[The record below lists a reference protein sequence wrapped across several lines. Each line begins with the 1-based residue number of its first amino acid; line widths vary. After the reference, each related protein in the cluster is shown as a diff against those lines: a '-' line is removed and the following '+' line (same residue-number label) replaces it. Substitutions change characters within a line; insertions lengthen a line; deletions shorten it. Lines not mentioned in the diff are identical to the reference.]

1 MKIFLLEDELQQQ
14 LRVEKHIA
22 TIANELDLTIG
33 MISTG
38 KLSEFEEYIQHSDL
52 HQLYFLDIHIQDNEY
67 CGLEIAQKIREAN
80 PYAIIVFITTKS
92 EFASITYRY
101 KVSALDFI
109 DKNLNEDLFK
119 SKLQGCIEY
128 LTTIQI
134 KNDDL
139 TDYFEYDF
147 RDKKIKIPFKD
158 ILYIETIGT
167 AYKLNL
173 VGKNFQKE
181 IAGSL
186 SDVLN
191 KDEEDR
197 YFSPHQSF
205 IVNRSMIIGM
215 DKKNKQLLLKEGYSC
230 PISRSNIKRVKKLI
244 EEQNLE
250 YNA

>member
-1 MKIFLLEDELQQQ
+1 
-14 LRVEKHIA
+14 
-22 TIANELDLTIG
+22 

-38 KLSEFEEYIQHSDL
+38 KISEFENYIQHSDI

-109 DKNLNEDLFK
+109 DKNLNEDLFRLK
-119 SKLQGCIEY
+119 IKECIEY

-134 KNDDL
+134 GNDDL

-147 RDKKIKIPFKD
+147 KDKKIKIPFKD
-158 ILYIETIGT
+158 ILYIETVGS

-186 SDVLN
+186 SDVLE
-191 KDEEDR
+191 KDVEER

-215 DKKNKQLLLKEGYSC
+215 DKKKKQLLLKEGYSC

-250 YNA
+250 FSA

>member
-1 MKIFLLEDELQQQ
+1 MKVLILEDIIEHQVRLETT
-14 LRVEKHIA
+14 LNK
-22 TIANELDLTIG
+22 
-33 MISTG
+33 ISKETNIPISYKTTG
-38 KLSEFEEYIQHSDL
+38 KVREFMEYVEHDEVN
-52 HQLYFLDIHIQDNEY
+52 QLYFLDIDINGIERK
-67 CGLEIAQKIREAN
+67 GFEVAQFIRHRN

-109 DKNLNEDLFK
+109 DKNLNEDLFRLK
-119 SKLQGCIEY
+119 IKECIEY

-134 KNDDL
+134 GNDDL

-147 RDKKIKIPFKD
+147 KDKKIKIPFKD
-158 ILYIETIGT
+158 ILYIETVGS

-186 SDVLN
+186 SDVLE
-191 KDEEDR
+191 KDVEER
-197 YFSPHQSF
+197 YFSPHQSY
-205 IVNRSMIIGM
+205 IVNRSMIVGM
-215 DKKNKQLLLKEGYSC
+215 DKKRKQLLLKEGYSC

-250 YNA
+250 FSA

>member
-1 MKIFLLEDELQQQ
+1 MKIFLLEDELSQQI
-14 LRVEKHIA
+14 RVEKHIA
-22 TIANELDLTIG
+22 EIAKELEIKLDV
-33 MISTG
+33 ISTG
-38 KLSEFEEYIQHSDL
+38 KITEFENYIQHSDI

-101 KVSALDFI
+101 KVSALV
-109 DKNLNEDLFK
+109 
-119 SKLQGCIEY
+119 
-128 LTTIQI
+128 TTIQI
-134 KNDDL
+134 GNDDL

-147 RDKKIKIPFKD
+147 KDKKIKIPFKD
-158 ILYIETIGT
+158 ILYIETVGS

-186 SDVLN
+186 SDVLE
-191 KDEEDR
+191 KDVEER
-197 YFSPHQSF
+197 YFSPHQSY
-205 IVNRSMIIGM
+205 IVNRSMIVGM
-215 DKKNKQLLLKEGYSC
+215 DKKRKQLLLKEGYSC

-250 YNA
+250 FSA

>member
-1 MKIFLLEDELQQQ
+1 MKIFLLEDELSQQI
-14 LRVEKHIA
+14 RVEKHIA
-22 TIANELDLTIG
+22 EIAKELEIKLDV
-33 MISTG
+33 ISTG
-38 KLSEFEEYIQHSDL
+38 KITEFENYIQHSDI

-109 DKNLNEDLFK
+109 DKNLNEDLFRLK
-119 SKLQGCIEY
+119 IKECIEY
-128 LTTIQI
+128 LTT
-134 KNDDL
+134 
-139 TDYFEYDF
+139 
-147 RDKKIKIPFKD
+147 IPFKD
-158 ILYIETIGT
+158 ILYIETVGS

-186 SDVLN
+186 SDVLE
-191 KDEEDR
+191 KDVEER
-197 YFSPHQSF
+197 YFSPHQSY
-205 IVNRSMIIGM
+205 IVNRSMIVGM
-215 DKKNKQLLLKEGYSC
+215 DKKRKQLLLKEGYSC

-250 YNA
+250 FSA

>member
-1 MKIFLLEDELQQQ
+1 MKIFLLEDELSQQI
-14 LRVEKHIA
+14 RVEKHIA
-22 TIANELDLTIG
+22 EIAKELEIKLDV
-33 MISTG
+33 ISTG
-38 KLSEFEEYIQHSDL
+38 KITEFENYIQHSDI

-109 DKNLNEDLFK
+109 DKNLNEDLFRLK
-119 SKLQGCIEY
+119 IKECIEY

-134 KNDDL
+134 K
-139 TDYFEYDF
+139 
-147 RDKKIKIPFKD
+147 D
-158 ILYIETIGT
+158 ILYIETVGS

-186 SDVLN
+186 SDVLE
-191 KDEEDR
+191 KDVEER
-197 YFSPHQSF
+197 YFSPHQSY
-205 IVNRSMIIGM
+205 IVNRSMIVGM
-215 DKKNKQLLLKEGYSC
+215 DKKRKQLLLKEGYSC

-250 YNA
+250 FSA

>member
-1 MKIFLLEDELQQQ
+1 MSIVGWKLLKKYEKQILMQ
-14 LRVEKHIA
+14 L
-22 TIANELDLTIG
+22 L
-33 MISTG
+33 
-38 KLSEFEEYIQHSDL
+38 F
-52 HQLYFLDIHIQDNEY
+52 
-67 CGLEIAQKIREAN
+67 
-80 PYAIIVFITTKS
+80 FITTKS

-109 DKNLNEDLFK
+109 DKNLNEDLFRLK
-119 SKLQGCIEY
+119 IKECIEY

-134 KNDDL
+134 GNDDL

-147 RDKKIKIPFKD
+147 KDKKIKIPFKD
-158 ILYIETIGT
+158 ILYIETVGS

-186 SDVLN
+186 SDILE
-191 KDEEDR
+191 KDVEER

-215 DKKNKQLLLKEGYSC
+215 DKKKKQLLLKEGYSC
-230 PISRSNIKRVKKLI
+230 PISRSNIKRTKK
-244 EEQNLE
+244 
-250 YNA
+250 

>member
-1 MKIFLLEDELQQQ
+1 MKVLILEDIIEHQVRLETT
-14 LRVEKHIA
+14 LNK
-22 TIANELDLTIG
+22 
-33 MISTG
+33 ISKETNIPISYKTTG
-38 KLSEFEEYIQHSDL
+38 KVREFMEYVEHDEVN
-52 HQLYFLDIHIQDNEY
+52 QLYFLDIDINGIERK
-67 CGLEIAQKIREAN
+67 GFEVAQFIRHRN

-109 DKNLNEDLFK
+109 DKNLNEDLFRLK
-119 SKLQGCIEY
+119 IKECIEY

-134 KNDDL
+134 GNDDL

-147 RDKKIKIPFKD
+147 KDKKIKIPFKD
-158 ILYIETIGT
+158 ILYIETVGS

-186 SDVLN
+186 SDVLE
-191 KDEEDR
+191 KDVEER

-215 DKKNKQLLLKEGYSC
+215 DKKKKQLLLKEGYSC
-230 PISRSNIKRVKKLI
+230 PISRSNIKRAKKLI

-250 YNA
+250 FSA